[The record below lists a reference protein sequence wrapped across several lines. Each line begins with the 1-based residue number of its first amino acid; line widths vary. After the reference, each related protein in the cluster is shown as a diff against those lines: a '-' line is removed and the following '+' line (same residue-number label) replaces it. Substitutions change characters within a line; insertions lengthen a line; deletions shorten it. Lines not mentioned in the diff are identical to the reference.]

1 MKKILQILIL
11 IIVILSCSSKKKII
25 YIQDTDRLDN
35 NKSTYFE
42 YVLKSGDILYINVSP
57 KSILNS
63 NLLNE
68 SQAFNNTLTRESL
81 IFKGNTIDKDG
92 YISYPSVG
100 KIKAENLT
108 VNELEDKIYDKIL
121 QNEIL
126 TDHTVNIKVLN
137 WDVNIL
143 GEVNSPGRYYFDNQ
157 NLNLF
162 EAIAM
167 AGDLT
172 INGKRKDVNI
182 VREVNGE
189 FEVLKVDL
197 TSVSIFDQKNFL
209 IFPGDT
215 IIVNPNS
222 SRVKNAGI
230 IGNSGTLLSL
240 LSFILSSIIVIS
252 N

>member
-11 IIVILSCSSKKKII
+11 IIVILSCSSKKEII

-35 NKSTYFE
+35 KSTYFE
-42 YVLKSGDILYINVSP
+42 YLLKSGDILYINISP

-100 KIKAENLT
+100 KVKANNLT
-108 VNELEDKIYDKIL
+108 VNELEEKIYDIIL

-126 TDHTVNIKVLN
+126 TNHTVNIKVLN

-143 GEVNSPGRYYFDNQ
+143 GE
-157 NLNLF
+157 
-162 EAIAM
+162 
-167 AGDLT
+167 
-172 INGKRKDVNI
+172 
-182 VREVNGE
+182 
-189 FEVLKVDL
+189 
-197 TSVSIFDQKNFL
+197 
-209 IFPGDT
+209 
-215 IIVNPNS
+215 
-222 SRVKNAGI
+222 
-230 IGNSGTLLSL
+230 
-240 LSFILSSIIVIS
+240 
-252 N
+252 